1 MKSSVTPTPLL
12 LAVGLLLTLTAC
24 QTPYQSRSLTG
35 GHSET
40 RLAKNQWIVVFEG
53 NGYTSPQRAADLS
66 LLRAAEL
73 VQENGY
79 GYFLVIDSNQNTQQA
94 AFTTPTTSTTTFSG
108 NTFGGTTFGTATTT
122 TYGGQTYLI
131 SKPSASNH
139 ILALKTPPE
148 DKNVPFFRAD
158 FVERSL
164 RAKYNLTD
172 AFIGGDEDS

>member
-24 QTPYQSRSLTG
+24 QTPYQSRSFAG